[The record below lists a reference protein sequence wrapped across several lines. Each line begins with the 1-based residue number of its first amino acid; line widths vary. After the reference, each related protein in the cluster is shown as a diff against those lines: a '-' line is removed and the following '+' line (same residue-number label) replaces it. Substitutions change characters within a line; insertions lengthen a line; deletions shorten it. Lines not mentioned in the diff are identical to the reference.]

1 MSTVLEPQMLSL
13 LDARFRRVFFETN
26 ASIPVIHTSLFRNVK
41 TERAYELFN
50 RVVGVDEATVVP
62 EGSIYPQKQIAQ
74 DISKTVAVK
83 KFGFVILVSREL
95 IMDNLFEPIQDDV
108 SKAMKNSMIQTKES
122 RALNVFNN
130 GFTTQQAQD
139 GVSLFNTAHPLIQGG
154 TQSNRAAVAGALD
167 LDTLWDGRNTM
178 QTTKGQSTLY
188 DAIYPARMLVGPQA
202 LERRINELLKSE
214 WIPQSMENTANVYT
228 TLTSVRPLVSPL
240 FTSNTAWFLVADPES
255 VLEYSCRLV
264 DREPLNIN
272 ALFNVTGD
280 AEVGLSTDRDV
291 YSWRC
296 RERYEVDAVTWYGV
310 YGNAGA

>member
-13 LDARFRRVFFETN
+13 LDARFRSVFFETN
-26 ASIPVIHTSLFRNVK
+26 ASIPSIYQSLFRTQT

-50 RVVGVDEATVVP
+50 RTVGVSEASIVP
-62 EGSIYPQKQIAQ
+62 EGGIYPQKQIAQ
-74 DISKTVAVK
+74 DIAKTVAVK
-83 KFGFVILVSREL
+83 KFGFVIDVSREL

-108 SKAMKNSMIQTKES
+108 SKAMKNSMIQTKER

-130 GFTTQQAQD
+130 GFTTQQSQD
-139 GVSLFNTAHPLIQGG
+139 GVALFSTVHPLIQGG
-154 TQSNRAAVAGALD
+154 TQSNRSASDSALD
-167 LDTLWDGRNTM
+167 LDSLWDGRNTM
-178 QTTKGQSTLY
+178 QTTKGQSTLF
-188 DAIYPARMLVGPQA
+188 DAIYPARMLVGPQG

-214 WIPQSMENTANVYT
+214 WMPQSMENTANVYT
-228 TLTSVRPLVSPL
+228 TLTSVRPMVSPL
-240 FTSNTAWFLVADPES
+240 FTSSTAWFLVADPAS
-255 VLEYSCRLV
+255 VLEYSCRFV
-264 DREPLNIN
+264 EREPLNIN

-310 YGNAGA
+310 FGNAGA